1 MKVIRRGAIF
11 VSEPKNRTDTTS
23 ADKQQLGFEYQYLY
37 FILQLL
43 KMQPGGS
50 VGYEALDDVHTISAE
65 SKQTTYIQV
74 KHTIDTAADGSQA
87 ALSRLSLDLWKT
99 LSNWSKVV
107 SDPAEK
113 RKTSKAQIDFIKN
126 TRFVLVVNRKVET
139 NEVVTQ
145 ISKVRA
151 AEVTAD
157 AIKVYL
163 EDLRKETTNQELQSL
178 IDDVK
183 ALSNQVLVCFF
194 SHVEITSTVSNLIN
208 EICDYIRAK
217 MVPIE
222 YVDDV
227 LNQLYAQLKKDFFK
241 KVQDRQHQVIT
252 FDEWTKKYSGVFFTY
267 RTTLLPFRE
276 YHPTLPERLEDQV
289 FVKELLEIG
298 AFDLSRD
305 DELAEIAELTQ
316 FYLNVQLQLDDW
328 YDEGKITLDQLN
340 RFHQDAML
348 TWKRIHRSSHQSTV
362 IDLSQDHS
370 NALSCFYA
378 VIKERLKILSAELGL
393 ALSNGE
399 FIKLANE
406 KKIGWKYNWKGG
418 SG

>member
-1 MKVIRRGAIF
+1 M
-11 VSEPKNRTDTTS
+11 SDPKNRTDTTS

-37 FILQLL
+37 FVLQLL
-43 KMQPGGS
+43 KMEPGGS
-50 VGYEALDDVHTISAE
+50 VGYEELDDVHTISAE
-65 SKQTTYIQV
+65 RNQITYIQV

-99 LSNWSKVV
+99 LSNWSKVI
-107 SDPAEK
+107 SDPTEK
-113 RKTSKAQIDFIKN
+113 RKTEEAQIDFIQN
-126 TRFVLVVNRKVET
+126 TRFVLAVNRKVET
-139 NEVVTQ
+139 NEVVTE
-145 ISKVRA
+145 ISKVQSG
-151 AEVTAD
+151 EVTAD
-157 AIKVYL
+157 DIKEYL
-163 EDLRKETTNQELQSL
+163 EGLQKETSNEELQVL

-183 ALSNQVLVCFF
+183 SLSNNVLGSFF
-194 SHVEITSTVSNLIN
+194 AHIEITSTVSNLLN
-208 EICDYIRAK
+208 EIRDYIRAK
-217 MVPIE
+217 MVPDE

-227 LNQLYAQLKKDFFK
+227 LNQLYTQLKIDFFR
-241 KVQDRQHQVIT
+241 KVHHHQHQIIA
-252 FDEWTKKYSGVFFTY
+252 FDEWTKKYSRVFSIN

-276 YHPTLPERLEDQV
+276 YHPTLPEHLEDQV

-328 YDEGKITLDQLN
+328 YDEGKISLDDLN
-340 RFHQDAML
+340 RFHQDAIL
-348 TWKRIHRSSHQSTV
+348 TWKRIHRASHQST
-362 IDLSQDHS
+362 ISDLSQDYT
-370 NALSCFYA
+370 NALSCYFA
-378 VIKERLKILSAELGL
+378 VIKEKLKILSTELGI

-418 SG
+418 SN